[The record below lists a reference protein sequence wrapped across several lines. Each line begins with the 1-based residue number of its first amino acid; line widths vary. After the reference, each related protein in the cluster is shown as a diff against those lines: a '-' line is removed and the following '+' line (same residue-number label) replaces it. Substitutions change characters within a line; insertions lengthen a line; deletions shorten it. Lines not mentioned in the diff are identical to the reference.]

1 MKNALRDSAAGKEK
15 FLMVFWL
22 QMDQLGWLQEER
34 KYTWKSGS
42 NSNCEA
48 ELIETEYVQVVI
60 VSGGVLLLQEEQC
73 ISEMI
78 FFLFLVELYLEVVFR
93 SDLKLGVDQ
102 DNQKRV
108 AGLEKHSFS
117 EFYKEETEVN
127 KCRRC
132 MVMCQGCSLQECE
145 AAYKKYCRLFLQFE
159 RDIKVLELMC
169 KLWYGRVSG
178 MSQEVV
184 DKRHIQGALFWNCLV
199 KQVKDVRQ
207 GEFSQLMCIEQA
219 VECCKDQAGSWCLKL
234 LRIKDESWRFVKIRT
249 LVDQANEDQNMAKS
263 LVLSLTLAFL
273 FIGMG
278 SARDWNILNQF
289 KGLKPTKTT
298 TSQKGVATLKDP
310 NLTGYCESWR
320 INYED
325 DVERAVDEAI
335 LYLGKTCCEK
345 KKCDGMDAWIFD
357 IDDTLLSTIPY
368 HKSNGCFGGE
378 QLNTTKFEE
387 WQSWG
392 KAPAVPNMVKLFHEI
407 RERGFKIF
415 LVSSRKEYLRSA
427 TVENLIEAGY
437 HGWSNLLL
445 RGEEEEKKSV
455 TQYKADVRTWLTS
468 LGYKVWGVMGA
479 QWNSFAGCPVP
490 KRTFKLPNSIYYIA

>member
-1 MKNALRDSAAGKEK
+1 
-15 FLMVFWL
+15 
-22 QMDQLGWLQEER
+22 
-34 KYTWKSGS
+34 
-42 NSNCEA
+42 
-48 ELIETEYVQVVI
+48 
-60 VSGGVLLLQEEQC
+60 
-73 ISEMI
+73 
-78 FFLFLVELYLEVVFR
+78 
-93 SDLKLGVDQ
+93 
-102 DNQKRV
+102 
-108 AGLEKHSFS
+108 
-117 EFYKEETEVN
+117 
-127 KCRRC
+127 
-132 MVMCQGCSLQECE
+132 
-145 AAYKKYCRLFLQFE
+145 
-159 RDIKVLELMC
+159 
-169 KLWYGRVSG
+169 
-178 MSQEVV
+178 MS
-184 DKRHIQGALFWNCLV
+184 R
-199 KQVKDVRQ
+199 
-207 GEFSQLMCIEQA
+207 
-219 VECCKDQAGSWCLKL
+219 
-234 LRIKDESWRFVKIRT
+234 
-249 LVDQANEDQNMAKS
+249 S

-273 FIGMG
+273 SIGMVT
-278 SARDWNILNQF
+278 ARDWNILNQF

-298 TSQKGVATLKDP
+298 TGQKGVATLKDP

-320 INYED
+320 INVELHNIRDFTVVPQECVWLVQKYTTSSQYED

-357 IDDTLLSTIPY
+357 VDDTLLSTIPY

-392 KAPAVPNMVKLFHEI
+392 KAPAVPNMVKLFHVI

-445 RGEEEEKKSV
+445 RGEENEKKSV
-455 TQYKADVRTWLTS
+455 SQYKADVRAWLTS

-490 KRTFKLPNSIYYIA
+490 KRTFKLPNSIYYVA